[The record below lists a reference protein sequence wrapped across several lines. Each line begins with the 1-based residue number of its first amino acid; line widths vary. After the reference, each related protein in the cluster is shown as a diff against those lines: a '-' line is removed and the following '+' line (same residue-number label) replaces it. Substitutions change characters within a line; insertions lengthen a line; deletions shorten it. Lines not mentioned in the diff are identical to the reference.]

1 MLSVSIIRIFGGAC
15 MPAAIAA
22 GAAVAPWPVIEPAPV
37 VGGALAVCARR
48 DPEAANAREIAA
60 SAGRRHRFM
69 RTHLRGGKFLLQNCC
84 RAESSDSARSYLYR
98 CVSGNTAY

>member
-1 MLSVSIIRIFGGAC
+1 MLSVSIIRMFGGAC

-48 DPEAANAREIAA
+48 DPEAANARDIAA
-60 SAGRRHRFM
+60 SARRRHRFM
-69 RTHLRGGKFLLQNCC
+69 RTHLQGGKFLLLNSH
-84 RAESSDSARSYLYR
+84 RAESSDSARSQSID
-98 CVSGNTAY
+98 V